1 MKSIQYLVL
10 LGLCFLLVFSF
21 QGCGKKAPPLP
32 PEDKGNIIAAPYDL
46 TSDNSNDRIILTW
59 KHEID
64 VETAKIPPHG
74 FEIFLAQKTFEDCEG
89 CPFEFKKIATIPM
102 PKMQFSIDIEKG
114 FKYYFRIRA
123 TGEDGIVSENSK
135 SILIENK

>member
-1 MKSIQYLVL
+1 MKSIRHPFFLI
-10 LGLCFLLVFSF
+10 LCIFLIFSL
-21 QGCGKKAPPLP
+21 QSCGKKAPPLP
-32 PEDKGNIIAAPYDL
+32 PEDKGNIIAAPFDL
-46 TSDNSNDRIILTW
+46 KSDNDNNRLSLTW
-59 KHEID
+59 KHEINAE
-64 VETAKIPPHG
+64 VAKVPPQA
-74 FEIFLAQKTFEDCEG
+74 FEIYMVQKTFEDCEG

-123 TGEDGIVSENSK
+123 IGEDGLVSENSK

>member
-1 MKSIQYLVL
+1 MKSIWHPFL
-10 LGLCFLLVFSF
+10 LILCFTLIFSF

-32 PEDKGNIIAAPYDL
+32 PEDKGNIIAAPFDFK
-46 TSDNSNDRIILTW
+46 SDNSKNRLILTW

-64 VETAKIPPHG
+64 AETAKIPPQG

-123 TGEDGIVSENSK
+123 IGEDGVVSEYSK

>member
-1 MKSIQYLVL
+1 MKLILHP
-10 LGLCFLLVFSF
+10 FLLIPCILLIFSF

-32 PEDKGNIIAAPYDL
+32 PEDKGNIIAAPFDL
-46 TSDNSNDRIILTW
+46 KFDIDNNRLSLTW
-59 KHEID
+59 KHEINA
-64 VETAKIPPHG
+64 EAAKIPPHA
-74 FEIFLAQKTFEDCEG
+74 FEIYMVQKTFEECEG
-89 CPFEFKKIATIPM
+89 CPFEFKKIETIPM

-123 TGEDGIVSENSK
+123 IGEDGVVSENSK

>member
-1 MKSIQYLVL
+1 MKYIQHLVL
-10 LGLCFLLVFSF
+10 LSLCFILIFSF

-32 PEDKGNIIAAPYDL
+32 PENKGNIIAAPFDL
-46 TSDNSNDRIILTW
+46 KSDHSNNRLIITW

-64 VETAKIPPHG
+64 VETAKVSPHG

-102 PKMQFSIDIEKG
+102 PKMQFSINIEKG

-123 TGEDGIVSENSK
+123 IGEDGVVSENSK
-135 SILIENK
+135 SILIENE